1 MDFSQNWFKNSPTC
15 TVAHLHICTFVY
27 LPIMIIGTGIDI
39 IEVDRIAMRVG
50 RDSGFKELVFSKD
63 EMNYC
68 DAKASP
74 FEHYAA
80 RFAAKEAFLK
90 AVGRGWDS
98 GLQWN
103 EIEVVNEETGK
114 PTLRVSGMTEKMLSP
129 MGIRIIHVSLS
140 HLKSMA
146 TAIVIL
152 ET

>member
-1 MDFSQNWFKNSPTC
+1 
-15 TVAHLHICTFVY
+15 
-27 LPIMIIGTGIDI
+27 MILGTGIDI
-39 IEVDRIAMRVG
+39 IEVERIALRVG
-50 RDSGFKELVFSKD
+50 KDNGFKELVFSKD
-63 EMNYC
+63 EMIYC

-90 AVGRGWDS
+90 AVGRGWAS
-98 GLQWN
+98 GLQWH
-103 EIEVVNEETGK
+103 EIEIVNDSNGK
-114 PTLRVSGMTEKMLSP
+114 PALRVTGTTEKMLEP

-152 ET
+152 ES